1 MALVLKSILSGMSI
15 ATPQVVPIKGPL
27 VLADHAHF
35 WILRWLQWFAL
46 TVCGPCKKCPI
57 AFSPCRRQHYP
68 QPMQEWTVAQSLR
81 KRCLTAHSPTLWE
94 STHVQR
100 KICLW
105 QCPPPPPALP
115 NKGVMLLRGP
125 RPLPE
130 FPLLWYFAP
139 QPLAYCSL
147 AIQVVSKQ
155 PTLVLALELTSGA
168 WVSLAS
174 SLPSISGFGVQGDG
188 TMVCAALSLL
198 FPPQSSGCTFLW
210 GFEVLPSQLISPS
223 VRWLTRVWVP
233 FFFYSPSE
241 EFYSCL
247 YSFSLP
253 LSFFS
258 FCSKQ
263 LCGFL
268 ALLEV

>member
-130 FPLLWYFAP
+130 FPLLWF
-139 QPLAYCSL
+139 CS
-147 AIQVVSKQ
+147 
-155 PTLVLALELTSGA
+155 PALGILLTSHSGGLQTA
-168 WVSLAS
+168 NPSPLPGTDLWSLSLISQLPSKHLRFWCPRRWYYGLCS
-174 SLPSISGFGVQGDG
+174 SLSAFPSSVKWLHFSLRLWGPSISAD
-188 TMVCAALSLL
+188 
-198 FPPQSSGCTFLW
+198 
-210 GFEVLPSQLISPS
+210 LPIS
-223 VRWLTRVWVP
+223 
-233 FFFYSPSE
+233 
-241 EFYSCL
+241 
-247 YSFSLP
+247 
-253 LSFFS
+253 
-258 FCSKQ
+258 
-263 LCGFL
+263 
-268 ALLEV
+268 